1 MLSVRLDISLVN
13 ALMGEE
19 VVEAVLVED
28 MGEALAVEE
37 AEVAVDGPVTHVG
50 RRDISLGNAPRVVVE
65 VEGMGHEEVAAM
77 AGLMA
82 VVGLVDTLG
91 TVMMRHLSMVP
102 AKVAVMVQ
110 VVDMRIAAVD
120 TLREDA
126 AGVTSN
132 GNVEFR
138 SREGGRFQTPFFDT
152 SALAERNSG
161 CIVRSL

>member
-1 MLSVRLDISLVN
+1 MLFIRLDISLAN

-50 RRDISLGNAPRVVVE
+50 RRGISLGNAPRVVVE
-65 VEGMGHEEVAAM
+65 VEDMGHVEEVAM
-77 AGLMA
+77 VGHMA
-82 VVGLVDTLG
+82 VAGLVDTLE
-91 TVMMRHLSMVP
+91 TVMMRHHSMVP

-110 VVDMRIAAVD
+110 VVAMRIAAVD

-126 AGVTSN
+126 VGVISN
-132 GNVEFR
+132 GNVEFL
-138 SREGGRFQTPFFDT
+138 SMEGGYRHRFLTHQHFQ
-152 SALAERNSG
+152 RG
-161 CIVRSL
+161 IVDV